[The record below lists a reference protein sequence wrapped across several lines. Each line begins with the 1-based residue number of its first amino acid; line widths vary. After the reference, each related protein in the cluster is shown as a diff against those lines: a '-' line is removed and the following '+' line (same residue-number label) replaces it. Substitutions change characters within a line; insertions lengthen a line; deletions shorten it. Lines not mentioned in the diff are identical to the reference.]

1 MFEACGA
8 RRFGDID
15 VPKIFL
21 VRYQHQNI
29 TVEEAIKEANKQRRA
44 RNLWAALQD
53 DTENIASQLV
63 SKYNGSEEV
72 SEVPSLF
79 AILVMFVPYWRAIYF
94 ILLSLQIMAAVILW
108 LRLWGWLQ
116 LQIVTWISQMVY
128 EGDNENLPNFVSW
141 VQPFYKETSSQ
152 TRNHSNMTSNSI
164 IVFVKSDTCDPVALG
179 NAERKY
185 AKTCT
190 WGEKAT
196 LGGTNPG
203 VLVGRPWEVGK
214 WEAASCCSD
223 WLLKRPQDV
232 ASSLLS
238 YLIFWC
244 SVLYP
249 FTKLYSPPSTGSSSC
264 FLQLFLNASLLHGKR
279 THIYAIDSRKIE
291 TKFHEQFYTFAW
303 SSVLI
308 LKLFFDLNKK
318 FFTLSWFPLL
328 WERKFLDTHETY
340 FAWITGKTS
349 WGRGFSR
356 WGSKPWQEEGTCAGE
371 AIWPNRWFYESG
383 RASEEEGG
391 SNLRGM
397 SNLKYFL
404 AFCKSIYDT
413 TPWAGTAI
421 NIWHMNMCKC
431 WLVST
436 CRNRH
441 LFPKQ

>member
-8 RRFGDID
+8 RRYGDID

-63 SKYNGSEEV
+63 SKYNGSAEV

-94 ILLSLQIMAAVILW
+94 ILLSLEIMAAVRIQLILW

-141 VQPFYKETSSQ
+141 VQPFYKEASSQ
-152 TRNHSNMTSNSI
+152 TRNHSNRTSNSI
-164 IVFVKSDTCDPVALG
+164 IVFVKSNTCDPVALG

-190 WGEKAT
+190 RGEKAT
-196 LGGTNPG
+196 MGGTNPG
-203 VLVGRPWEVGK
+203 VLGGRPWEVGK

-264 FLQLFLNASLLHGKR
+264 FLQLFQDASLWHGKR
-279 THIYAIDSRKIE
+279 THIHAIDSRKIE

-308 LKLFFDLNKK
+308 LKLFFDLKQIFFHLVLVSLIVRKK
-318 FFTLSWFPLL
+318 ISWYSWDLFCMDHRQGIMGKRFLKVRFKTLTRRRHLC
-328 WERKFLDTHETY
+328 R
-340 FAWITGKTS
+340 
-349 WGRGFSR
+349 R
-356 WGSKPWQEEGTCAGE
+356 
-371 AIWPNRWFYESG
+371 
-383 RASEEEGG
+383 
-391 SNLRGM
+391 SNLTKQM
-397 SNLKYFL
+397 IL
-404 AFCKSIYDT
+404 
-413 TPWAGTAI
+413 W
-421 NIWHMNMCKC
+421 IWKGFGGGRR
-431 WLVST
+431 VQPE
-436 CRNRH
+436 RYV
-441 LFPKQ
+441 